1 MHMAQAEAP
10 PAGCRQPAGD
20 KVPSTYRQVLAVPE
34 FRAVFAA
41 QVLATLGNVT
51 VQITLSVMVYERT
64 RSPLLSALT
73 FAAGFAPYLL
83 GATLLS
89 AVADRYPSR
98 AVQVACQLA
107 SCGAAALMTAPELPV
122 PALLVLLLVPGTVA
136 PVFQGS
142 RAASLPD
149 ILPGPGFA
157 LGRSLLRLVSQSAQI
172 AGYAVGGLLLLALT
186 PAQALLTAAGAF
198 GCAALLLRV
207 GSPYRPGRTA
217 AGGQG
222 SLARA
227 SLAGSGRVLAVPGLR
242 PLLLLTW
249 LPPVFAVAPEG
260 LISPYVGQL
269 RGGTAAIGLLLCA
282 APAGSVAGEL
292 LAGTA
297 LSPRTRVRLV
307 IPAAA
312 VMFVPLLGFA
322 AGPGIWTA
330 AGLLAACG
338 LGFAYTIGLDQRVLD
353 ATPEALRAQV
363 FTLTTAGLM
372 VGQGI
377 GFAAAGAVAEI
388 LPVHLVIAGAGI
400 LGLASLALAR
410 TNRQGNKGEGEPS
423 KFE

>member
-1 MHMAQAEAP
+1 MAQAEAP
-10 PAGCRQPAGD
+10 PAGCRQPAGGD
-20 KVPSTYRQVLAVPE
+20 VPSTYRQVLAVPE

-41 QVLATLGNVT
+41 QILATLGNVA
-51 VQITLSVMVYERT
+51 VQVTLAVMVYERT

-107 SCGAAALMTAPELPV
+107 SCGAAAVMTVPGLPI
-122 PALLVLLLVPGTVA
+122 PALLALLLVPGAAA
-136 PVFQGS
+136 PVFQGA

-172 AGYAVGGLLLLALT
+172 VGYAAGGLLLLALT
-186 PAQALLTAAGAF
+186 PAQALLAAAGTF
-198 GCAALLLRV
+198 GCAALLLRA
-207 GSPYRPGRTA
+207 GSPYRPARAA
-217 AGGQG
+217 AGARG

-227 SLAGSGRVLAVPGLR
+227 SLAGSVRVLAVPGLL

-260 LISPYVGQL
+260 LVTPYVSEL
-269 RGGTAAIGLLLCA
+269 HGGTAAVGLLLCA
-282 APAGSVAGEL
+282 APVGSVVGEL

-297 LSPRTRVRLV
+297 LSPQARSRLV
-307 IPAAA
+307 VPAAA
-312 VMFVPLLGFA
+312 VMFVPLLGFGA
-322 AGPGIWTA
+322 SPGIWAA

-338 LGFAYTIGLDQRVLD
+338 VGFAYTLGLDQRVLD
-353 ATPEALRAQV
+353 ATPEALRGQV

-377 GFAAAGAVAEI
+377 GFAAAGAIAEI

-400 LGLASLALAR
+400 LGLASLALSR
-410 TNRQGNKGEGEPS
+410 TPGHRRGESAAPN
-423 KFE
+423 